1 MSQPLASPMGER
13 CCTPAPITIAHVG
26 TPPARAE
33 AYAGV
38 RTYVVRPADFG
49 QTSAPGAQAEAAA
62 GKGVVLYFSD
72 IFGPFYVNAQ
82 LTMDYWAANGARLF
96 SLGPR

>member
-1 MSQPLASPMGER
+1 MGEQ
-13 CCTPAPITIAHVG
+13 CCTPAPTTVAHIG
-26 TPPARAE
+26 TPRGRAE
-33 AYAGV
+33 TYAGV
-38 RTYVVRPADFG
+38 RTYVVRLTDFG
-49 QTSAPGAQAEAAA
+49 TAPAPGAEAEAAA

-96 SLGPR
+96 SLRPR